1 MRTDITARHITARH
15 ITAGVFGALA
25 GVGTLTHGIGEMIQ
39 GNVPTPGLWFPS
51 WTTGPIAEH
60 LDGDPALGILPTML
74 ASGIA
79 TTAASIALIG
89 VSAATVVVRGRG
101 RRWILPLAG
110 VTLLTGGGGAPPVLA
125 ALAGLAGMRAWERPV
140 SRLSTNAR
148 RRLARAWAP
157 LCAVG
162 VANGVFLVFGSVVL
176 TAGFGFHAPD
186 VFVYSFLGG
195 AVLLLV
201 LGPLAAARDAVDHAT
216 SADDDAAGGVVGQP
230 ARAGGAPVRG

>member
-1 MRTDITARHITARH
+1 MRTDMTARH
-15 ITAGVFGALA
+15 ITAGIFGALA

-60 LDGDPALGILPTML
+60 LDGDPTFGVLPTML
-74 ASGIA
+74 VSGIA

-89 VSAATVVVRGRG
+89 VSVAAVAARGRG

-110 VTLLTGGGGAPPVLA
+110 VTLLTGGGGAPPTLA
-125 ALAGLAGMRAWERPV
+125 ALAGLAGTRAWERPV
-140 SRLSTNAR
+140 ARLSAGTR

-162 VANGVFLVFGSVVL
+162 VANGVFLVFGSMI
-176 TAGFGFHAPD
+176 TAGLGFHAPD
-186 VFVYSFLGG
+186 VFVSSFLGG
-195 AVLLLV
+195 AVLLLI
-201 LGPLAAARDAVDHAT
+201 LGPLAAARDAADDAT
-216 SADDDAAGGVVGQP
+216 SADDGAAGVVVEP
-230 ARAGGAPVRG
+230 ARVGGAPVRG